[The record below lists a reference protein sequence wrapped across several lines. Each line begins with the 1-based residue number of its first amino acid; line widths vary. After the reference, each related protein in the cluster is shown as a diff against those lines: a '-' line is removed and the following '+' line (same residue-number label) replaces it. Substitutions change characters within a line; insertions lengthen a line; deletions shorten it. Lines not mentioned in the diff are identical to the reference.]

1 MTRPVAVPAADRRGM
16 TLIEVIVAI
25 TILTGA
31 LLVLGAFSARFS
43 QASGQA
49 HLVITAN
56 EIAASRLDDA
66 RTAATY
72 SAIDLLKSGAAGDT
86 IAADGTRFV
95 RVTTVARVG
104 GSAVTDSLDYR
115 LVTVAVSH
123 PSMRKTVTKTTAVA
137 AF

>member
-1 MTRPVAVPAADRRGM
+1 MSSGATAVEPRSGM

-43 QASGQA
+43 QASSQA
-49 HLVITAN
+49 HLVVTAN

-66 RTAATY
+66 RTAASY
-72 SAIDLLKSGAAGDT
+72 SAIDLLKSAATGDT
-86 IAADGTRFV
+86 IDADGTRFV
-95 RVTTVARVG
+95 RITTVSRVG
-104 GSAVTDSLDYR
+104 GTAITDSLDYR

-123 PSMRKTVTKTTAVA
+123 PSMRKIVTKTTAVA